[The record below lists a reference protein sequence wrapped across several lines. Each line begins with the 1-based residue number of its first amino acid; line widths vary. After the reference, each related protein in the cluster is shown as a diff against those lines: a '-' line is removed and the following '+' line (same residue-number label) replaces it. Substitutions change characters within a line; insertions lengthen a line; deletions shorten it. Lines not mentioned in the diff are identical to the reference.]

1 MNARALKIG
10 VASQNARR
18 CLIISLTALLLLTLC
33 INTARS
39 ATLTW
44 TAIAGGIWSDAN
56 NWSPNQV
63 PACGDNIIVPNSGT
77 CAVTDSFTMLPTNDL
92 LCHYRIRTRSRLDT
106 YFQNDFT
113 VTLNYHRL
121 LNSSGII
128 VAEDD
133 AAQTVIFLNT
143 ATARGHPWS
152 GDQSLYLFDNALDR
166 PAPHFCTA
174 PSFSEFQ
181 FHDSPSVCNAA
192 RLLIQSSLVS
202 RAGTLLVAAI
212 SQPKTAKPFTSRSNY
227 EIKM

>member
-166 PAPHFCTA
+166 PAQHFCSA
-174 PSFSEFQ
+174 PASLRVPFSRFIV
-181 FHDSPSVCNAA
+181 SPQRDLPAHPIIHGKQSLGLACCSHFPVKYNPTVHLKE
-192 RLLIQSSLVS
+192 LL
-202 RAGTLLVAAI
+202 
-212 SQPKTAKPFTSRSNY
+212 
-227 EIKM
+227 